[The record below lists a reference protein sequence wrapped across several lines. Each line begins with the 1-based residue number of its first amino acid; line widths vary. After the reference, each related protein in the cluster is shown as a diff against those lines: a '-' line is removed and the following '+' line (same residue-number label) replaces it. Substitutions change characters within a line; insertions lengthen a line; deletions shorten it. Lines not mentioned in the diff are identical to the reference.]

1 MNNAKNNKQEI
12 ELTSEYLF
20 LPRINHENHLK
31 NVQIKINT
39 ILNDNDKTKAIENL
53 NHDITNIMTKYNEM
67 NASGLDQLGKIGRFL
82 DTYKFMRNNNEVNV
96 RTPLFTDILTN
107 PSIVQGNNVIT
118 PEAHSILNKA
128 NIVEGDNTGFNF
140 FNVTTVFSSTLK
152 QAAESH
158 NKLVK
163 QNDDLYKKVT
173 DQQKV
178 LKNQTDTIKDLENE
192 IQNKDQI
199 SKAEIVSLENK
210 KKEAE
215 DELAKIQRDNNNNL
229 ILLAQQKTMID
240 KTRATLR
247 EQKEALDAN
256 NTIKEQAQAAAKKAQ
271 TEAAVAK
278 AVAKAE
284 AEAAQTAAKKAQTEA
299 AAAKADATAAKADA
313 TAAKAE
319 AKAAQYAQTQ
329 AEDAKKNA
337 EAKAQD
343 AQTQAQE
350 AQTRAEQ
357 ATATAEQ
364 ATATAEQAKAD
375 ADKQLTEMREKIEQ
389 YTEANKELIENKA
402 SKQAEIDIL
411 NKKIDNTWKFL
422 KNQTATH
429 QEALEKQKVAQ
440 QQQIEELKNQHK
452 SQISLMKQSLI
463 LKVNKIKEIEAKTE
477 DEMYAKQ
484 EKIEALNVKFEEQEA
499 AHKDS
504 IAELENINKKIIGE
518 KDAHIKELTSE
529 VTKLKIDKDGNVK
542 GPLTT
547 ITRLFPLAW
556 QNSKGY
562 NIGNIIT
569 LVRGDKPYSTTDNVD
584 HYLYNLFQSIQ
595 EDTGKTSTDA
605 KKKYDKKYKSS
616 PYQQHVSKNIPINK
630 GNNNIARATMIEKNH
645 NSNSNDKIFQTS
657 LATVVPS
664 PSTKKSKKIGGER
677 KSKKHQKQKKHN
689 NTKKQKINKT
699 KK

>member
-229 ILLAQQKTMID
+229 ILLAQQKVMIEQTQTTLNKQ
-240 KTRATLR
+240 KTALNTNEKIT
-247 EQKEALDAN
+247 EQAKKEA
-256 NTIKEQAQAAAKKAQ
+256 TAAKE
-271 TEAAVAK
+271 EAAVAK
-278 AVAKAE
+278 AQAAVAKAQAADAKASAETDKKRASE
-284 AEAAQTAAKKAQTEA
+284 AEAATKAAEA
-299 AAAKADATAAKADA
+299 AQV
-313 TAAKAE
+313 KAE
-319 AKAAQYAQTQ
+319 AATKAA
-329 AEDAKKNA
+329 EEAKKNA
-337 EAKAQD
+337 EEAKKNAEEAKGEADIQLSD
-343 AQTQAQE
+343 LRTKIEEYTRKNQE
-350 AQTRAEQ
+350 
-357 ATATAEQ
+357 
-364 ATATAEQAKAD
+364 
-375 ADKQLTEMREKIEQ
+375 LTEKQ
-389 YTEANKELIENKA
+389 NA
-402 SKQAEIDIL
+402 SQAELDKIK
-411 NKKIDNTWKFL
+411 NKIKEAHDRL
-422 KNQTATH
+422 KNQTAIH
-429 QEALEKQKVAQ
+429 QAALKKQTDEQ
-440 QQQIEELKNQHK
+440 QQQIEELKKQHK
-452 SQISLMKQSLI
+452 DALESKKQEFKAQKNAIKFISSLT
-463 LKVNKIKEIEAKTE
+463 NF
-477 DEMYAKQ
+477 AKQ
-484 EKIEALNVKFEEQEA
+484 KKIEALNVKFEEQEA

>member
-271 TEAAVAK
+271 TEAA
-278 AVAKAE
+278 
-284 AEAAQTAAKKAQTEA
+284 
-299 AAAKADATAAKADA
+299 AAKADA

-350 AQTRAEQ
+350 AQTR
-357 ATATAEQ
+357 AEQ

>member
-229 ILLAQQKTMID
+229 ILLAQQKVMIEQTQTTLNKQ
-240 KTRATLR
+240 KTALNTNEKIT
-247 EQKEALDAN
+247 EQAKKEA
-256 NTIKEQAQAAAKKAQ
+256 TAAKE
-271 TEAAVAK
+271 EAAVAK
-278 AVAKAE
+278 AQAADAKASAETDKKRASE
-284 AEAAQTAAKKAQTEA
+284 AEAATKAAEA
-299 AAAKADATAAKADA
+299 AQV
-313 TAAKAE
+313 KAE
-319 AKAAQYAQTQ
+319 AATKAA
-329 AEDAKKNA
+329 EEAKKNA
-337 EAKAQD
+337 EEAKKNAEEAKGEADIQLSD
-343 AQTQAQE
+343 LRTKIEEYTRKNQE
-350 AQTRAEQ
+350 
-357 ATATAEQ
+357 
-364 ATATAEQAKAD
+364 
-375 ADKQLTEMREKIEQ
+375 LTEKQ
-389 YTEANKELIENKA
+389 NA
-402 SKQAEIDIL
+402 SQAELDKIK
-411 NKKIDNTWKFL
+411 NKIKEAHDRL
-422 KNQTATH
+422 KNQTAIH
-429 QEALEKQKVAQ
+429 QAALKKQTDEQ
-440 QQQIEELKNQHK
+440 QQQIEELKKQHK
-452 SQISLMKQSLI
+452 DALESKKQEFKAQKNAIKFISSLT
-463 LKVNKIKEIEAKTE
+463 NF
-477 DEMYAKQ
+477 AKQ
-484 EKIEALNVKFEEQEA
+484 KKIEALNVKFEEQEA

>member
-229 ILLAQQKTMID
+229 ILLAQQKVMIEQTQTTLNKQ
-240 KTRATLR
+240 KTALNTNEKIT
-247 EQKEALDAN
+247 EQAKKEA
-256 NTIKEQAQAAAKKAQ
+256 TAAKE
-271 TEAAVAK
+271 EAAVAK
-278 AVAKAE
+278 AQAAVAKAQAADAKASAETDKKRASE
-284 AEAAQTAAKKAQTEA
+284 AEAATKAAEA
-299 AAAKADATAAKADA
+299 AQV
-313 TAAKAE
+313 KAE
-319 AKAAQYAQTQ
+319 AATKAA
-329 AEDAKKNA
+329 EEAKKNA
-337 EAKAQD
+337 EEAKKNAEEAKGEADIQLSD
-343 AQTQAQE
+343 LRTKIEEYTRKNQE
-350 AQTRAEQ
+350 
-357 ATATAEQ
+357 
-364 ATATAEQAKAD
+364 
-375 ADKQLTEMREKIEQ
+375 LTEKQ
-389 YTEANKELIENKA
+389 NA
-402 SKQAEIDIL
+402 SQAELDKIK
-411 NKKIDNTWKFL
+411 NKIKEAHDRL
-422 KNQTATH
+422 KNQTAIH
-429 QEALEKQKVAQ
+429 QAALKKQTDEQ
-440 QQQIEELKNQHK
+440 QQQIEELKKQHK
-452 SQISLMKQSLI
+452 DALESKKQEFKAQKNAIKFISSLT
-463 LKVNKIKEIEAKTE
+463 NF
-477 DEMYAKQ
+477 AKQ
-484 EKIEALNVKFEEQEA
+484 KKIEALEVQFKEKQA
-499 AHKDS
+499 AHENS
-504 IAELENINKKIIGE
+504 IAELENINKNIIGE
-518 KDAHIKELTSE
+518 KDAHIEELTSE